1 MRLFG
6 YSGAMLRQSQSR
18 INIHRSKKLTA
29 VAKKKDDICRH
40 LEAGNE
46 VNAKIWAETLIN
58 EEGMVPVYDVVSTMC
73 DQVNGRLTQIE
84 KFGAPK
90 DMNNTFATIIHAAPK
105 LDVKELI
112 EVRKIL
118 SRILDPEFVREC
130 DRNYDLINSVV
141 ANNIDFKKP
150 EDGEVVLR
158 MVNLAKER
166 NIDYMPTHES

>member
-1 MRLFG
+1 
-6 YSGAMLRQSQSR
+6 MLRQSQSR

-84 KFGAPK
+84 KFGGPK

-118 SRILDPEFVREC
+118 SKILDPEFVREC

-166 NIDYMPTHES
+166 NIEYMPTHES